1 MHALPLFVHIAIATT
16 QNKYKHTLRKLI
28 IMGIIITN

>member
-1 MHALPLFVHIAIATT
+1 MHALPLFVHIAIATIK
-16 QNKYKHTLRKLI
+16 NKYKHTLRKLI